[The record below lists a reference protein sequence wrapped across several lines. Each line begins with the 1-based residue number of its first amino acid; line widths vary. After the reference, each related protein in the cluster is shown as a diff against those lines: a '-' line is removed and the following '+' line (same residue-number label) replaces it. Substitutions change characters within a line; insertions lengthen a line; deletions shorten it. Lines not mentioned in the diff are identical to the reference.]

1 MANKNIGLLGL
12 LGIPVIIGY
21 MYWVKQSNIKEF
33 ENDIRNTNYFN
44 MYDTGY
50 ESNLDKDKYK
60 SRLNKEKNN
69 YLPSTL
75 FPIGLYEKI
84 SNNVSDFYNSNIK
97 APYKH
102 MSSKKT
108 KHNVGGSS
116 SKNRKTK
123 TKKHRKN

>member
-21 MYWVKQSNIKEF
+21 MYWVKRSNIKEF
-33 ENDIRNTNYFN
+33 ENDIRNTKFN
-44 MYDTGY
+44 RYDTGY
-50 ESNLDKDKYK
+50 ESNIDKYE

-75 FPIGLYEKI
+75 FPIGLDEKI
-84 SNNVSDFYNSNIK
+84 SDNVSYLYNSIIK

>member
-33 ENDIRNTNYFN
+33 ENDIRNTKFN
-44 MYDTGY
+44 RYDTGY
-50 ESNLDKDKYK
+50 ESNIDKYK
-60 SRLNKEKNN
+60 SRLSNEKKR
-69 YLPSTL
+69 YLPSTF
-75 FPIGLYEKI
+75 FPIGLDEKI
-84 SNNVSDFYNSNIK
+84 SDNVSDFYNSNIK